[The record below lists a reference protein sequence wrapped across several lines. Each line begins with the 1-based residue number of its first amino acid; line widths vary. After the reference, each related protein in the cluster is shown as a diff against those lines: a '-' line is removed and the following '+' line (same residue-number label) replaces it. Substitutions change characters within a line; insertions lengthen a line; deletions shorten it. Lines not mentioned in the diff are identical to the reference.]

1 MACVLCFGL
10 RDRGP
15 VGDSITRRGG
25 GEELPFVRSTLLLL
39 PRSRILL
46 QPPPVLLLDDQL
58 LTESPTAGPTAG
70 PPVLGASQESLFI
83 VGVPLLASQRPCL
96 HRCSCSAVLPRR
108 GLHDKRPCSR
118 SQLWN
123 LEIIFRSGRSIS
135 AHGACQNMNDV
146 CFYRN

>member
-15 VGDSITRRGG
+15 VGDSITRGG
-25 GEELPFVRSTLLLL
+25 GELPFVRSTLLLL
-39 PRSRILL
+39 PRSRTLL

-58 LTESPTAGPTAG
+58 LTESPTAS

-108 GLHDKRPCSR
+108 GLHDKRSCSR
-118 SQLWN
+118 SQLWKSSF
-123 LEIIFRSGRSIS
+123 EVGDRSLLTVPVRI
-135 AHGACQNMNDV
+135 
-146 CFYRN
+146 